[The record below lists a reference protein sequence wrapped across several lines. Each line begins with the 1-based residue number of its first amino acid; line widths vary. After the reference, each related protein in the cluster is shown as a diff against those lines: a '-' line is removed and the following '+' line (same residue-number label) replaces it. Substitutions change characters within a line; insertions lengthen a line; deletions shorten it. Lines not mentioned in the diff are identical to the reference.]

1 MTQSMC
7 MPRRTLALAATS
19 LAISVL
25 AQAQPAWPTQPVRI
39 AVPTAPGTSPDITA
53 RLYAEG
59 LATRWGVPV
68 TVENR
73 PGAGGAVAAEY
84 LTQQR
89 DGHALMLTF
98 IGVLTAAPL
107 LYAKLP
113 FNPAEIAPV
122 SVGAADALVLVTPK
136 TPSYATLAE
145 AVASFRS
152 QPGKLNYATGGSD
165 DYLAMVSFVRGQ
177 GLQMEFI
184 AYRSSVLAI
193 PDLTQGRVHLLLVPL
208 AAALPQA
215 RAGTL
220 QMLAVT
226 NSQRAEAAPEVPT
239 VAEAGFPDMTFQPTL
254 VFLAPAAMP
263 AALRERIAGDVRA
276 VAGAPGFA
284 EKLKPL
290 GMAASTSTPEALGEQ
305 IATVR
310 QHWTERART
319 YGVQPAN

>member
-7 MPRRTLALAATS
+7 MPRRALALAAAD
-19 LAISVL
+19 LAIPVL

-113 FNPAEIAPV
+113 FNPAEIAQV
-122 SVGAADALVLVTPK
+122 SVGAADGHWQV
-136 TPSYATLAE
+136 
-145 AVASFRS
+145 VAAR
-152 QPGKLNYATGGSD
+152 
-165 DYLAMVSFVRGQ
+165 
-177 GLQMEFI
+177 
-184 AYRSSVLAI
+184 
-193 PDLTQGRVHLLLVPL
+193 
-208 AAALPQA
+208 AALD
-215 RAGTL
+215 RA
-220 QMLAVT
+220 A
-226 NSQRAEAAPEVPT
+226 
-239 VAEAGFPDMTFQPTL
+239 
-254 VFLAPAAMP
+254 
-263 AALRERIAGDVRA
+263 
-276 VAGAPGFA
+276 
-284 EKLKPL
+284 
-290 GMAASTSTPEALGEQ
+290 
-305 IATVR
+305 
-310 QHWTERART
+310 
-319 YGVQPAN
+319 